1 MNRTTRPHPP
11 PGTIP
16 HHPTPPTT
24 GTIPHHPTP
33 PTTRE
38 SGDTG
43 GVEALILLVE
53 DDRSIRDV
61 TRMGL
66 ADAGFNVVTATDGDE
81 ALAAFRQHA
90 PDAVVLDVMLPR
102 RDGLEVLR
110 AIRQTSNVPVLMLT
124 ARDTTTDVV
133 LGLELGADDYMT
145 KPFEMPILVA
155 RLRSILRRAN
165 RAEVGDELRV
175 GDVHVDVAAHRVSRD
190 GEEIE
195 LSPTEFRLLC
205 ELARKPGRVFTREL
219 LLENVWGYPAM
230 GDTRLVDVAI
240 QRLRAKLERDP
251 ARPKLIQTV
260 RGFGYRAAG

>member
-1 MNRTTRPHPP
+1 V
-11 PGTIP
+11 
-16 HHPTPPTT
+16 
-24 GTIPHHPTP
+24 
-33 PTTRE
+33 
-38 SGDTG
+38 D
-43 GVEALILLVE
+43 ALILLVE

-66 ADAGFNVVTATDGDE
+66 VDAGFTVITAADGDE
-81 ALAAFRQHA
+81 AIRAFRQHA

-110 AIRQTSNVPVLMLT
+110 TIRQTSSVPVLMLT

-165 RAEVGDELRV
+165 RADVGDALRV
-175 GDVHVDVAAHRVSRD
+175 GDVHVDVAAHRVTRD

-205 ELARKPGRVFTREL
+205 ELARKPGRVLTREI
-219 LLENVWGYPAM
+219 LLENVWGYPAV
-230 GDTRLVDVAI
+230 GDTRLVDVAV

-251 ARPKLIQTV
+251 SRPELIQTV